1 MTQEDESVARPSD
14 VIGSALISVHSEAG
28 RMSPMQQVTTDHLN
42 MPTCPDMPEERC
54 PEASETEVSQSAPE
68 SHKTENDQLDS
79 GNRESSIPK
88 NGKTETPA
96 VVN

>member
-14 VIGSALISVHSEAG
+14 VTGSALIPVHPEAG

-42 MPTCPDMPEERC
+42 MPTGQEMPEERC

-68 SHKTENDQLDS
+68 SHKTENNQLDS
-79 GNRESSIPK
+79 GIPE
-88 NGKTETPA
+88 NGKTETPV